1 MASADIA
8 MLTALDANTHTAA
21 QIFEAF
27 QRDGAVIV
35 HNMLSDDVRSQLRN
49 ELAESMRDTRPGTK
63 SSDTGV
69 QEFWGSN
76 TKRFTRLA
84 MRSKA
89 FRDNVLVHPILLGVA
104 DAVLRPHCASY
115 WMNTGQMMII
125 GPGEKAQWLHRDAD
139 NWPLVLGPGEHQVT
153 VSCMLALSD
162 FSAEGGATRVVPG
175 SHAWDNF

>member
-63 SSDTGV
+63 SSDSGV

-84 MRSKA
+84 K
-89 FRDNVLVHPILLGVA
+89 
-104 DAVLRPHCASY
+104 
-115 WMNTGQMMII
+115 T
-125 GPGEKAQWLHRDAD
+125 
-139 NWPLVLGPGEHQVT
+139 
-153 VSCMLALSD
+153 LAYQS
-162 FSAEGGATRVVPG
+162 R
-175 SHAWDNF
+175 

>member
-63 SSDTGV
+63 SSDSGV

-84 MRSKA
+84 MRS
-89 FRDNVLVHPILLGVA
+89 
-104 DAVLRPHCASY
+104 
-115 WMNTGQMMII
+115 M
-125 GPGEKAQWLHRDAD
+125 
-139 NWPLVLGPGEHQVT
+139 
-153 VSCMLALSD
+153 
-162 FSAEGGATRVVPG
+162 SAEVRDIRVFLETGCKTPQKRPCRANDSQGDGVLSRLWPQVCDGAGFCQENIRY
-175 SHAWDNF
+175 